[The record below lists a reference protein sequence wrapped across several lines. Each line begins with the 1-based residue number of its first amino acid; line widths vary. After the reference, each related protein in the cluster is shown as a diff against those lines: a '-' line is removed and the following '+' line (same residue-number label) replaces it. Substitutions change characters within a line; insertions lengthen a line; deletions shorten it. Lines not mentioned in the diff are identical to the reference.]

1 MKNDIYT
8 REELYTRIFSHL
20 PEAPKGKKL
29 AEILWLRVT
38 QGGIY
43 LDPTNSQ
50 WTEWTPINMSADK
63 VPVAQFQDTH
73 REDGTPIDI
82 DPLPEPPKGFRVE
95 YIHISNLVSGEENC
109 DTMWRFCPSE
119 EIWEESAMDNPCRAG
134 KHYARLYK
142 IKQPTTL
149 ADLVGKH
156 GQNNVWLHTE
166 TNGSIS
172 SAIDCRDGKIHYV
185 DGKTIECLIKYAYRW
200 SNSPFTSW
208 ADANEFTPETK

>member
-1 MKNDIYT
+1 MKTEQKIEIY
-8 REELYTRIFSHL
+8 RELFGSL
-20 PEAPKGKKL
+20 PEAPEGKELVGVEFRPPLKGETYFHNTHPSWGL
-29 AEILWLRVT
+29 CFISSAET
-38 QGGIY
+38 
-43 LDPTNSQ
+43 D
-50 WTEWTPINMSADK
+50 E
-63 VPVAQFQDTH
+63 PVAIFKDTH
-73 REDGTPIDI
+73 RSDGTPLAI

-109 DTMWRFCPSE
+109 DEMWIFCPSE
-119 EIWEESAMDNPCRAG
+119 EIWENSAIDNPCRAG

-200 SNSPFTSW
+200 SNSPFTKYE
-208 ADANEFTPETK
+208 DANEFVPE